1 MRFRWSAPFV
11 VLTLILMPRVGS
23 AQAGTTTLQTSPVA
37 KLEQNYP
44 NPFNPE
50 TRIPFSIGGYPSC
63 TDPSHLYKVTLRI
76 YNVLMQ
82 LVAVPVIQ
90 GGAGNVAGG
99 QPLQNVLVP
108 CGQYIAY
115 WNGNYLN
122 TSKEAASGVY
132 VYALAV
138 DGQKLLNK
146 MVVMK

>member
-1 MRFRWSAPFV
+1 MRYRWSALIV
-11 VLTLILMPRVGS
+11 VLALILMPRVGFS
-23 AQAGTTTLQTSPVA
+23 QTAAGTKPPAA
-37 KLEQNYP
+37 KLGQNYP

-50 TRIPFSIGGYPSC
+50 TRIPFTVGGSPTC
-63 TDPSHLYKVTLRI
+63 TDPSHQYKVTLRI
-76 YNVLMQ
+76 YNALMQ

-108 CGQYIAY
+108 CGQYVAY

-132 VYALAV
+132 LAALDV
-138 DGQKLLNK
+138 DGQRFIIK
-146 MVVMK
+146 MIVMK

>member
-1 MRFRWSAPFV
+1 
-11 VLTLILMPRVGS
+11 
-23 AQAGTTTLQTSPVA
+23 
-37 KLEQNYP
+37 LEQNYP
-44 NPFNPE
+44 NPFNSE
-50 TRIPFSIGGYPSC
+50 TRIPFSIGGYPTC
-63 TDPSHLYKVTLRI
+63 TDPSHQYKVTLRI

-82 LVAVPVIQ
+82 VVAVPVIQ

-146 MVVMK
+146 MIVMK

>member
-1 MRFRWSAPFV
+1 MRFRRSALAV
-11 VLTLILMPRVGS
+11 VLTLILMPRAGS
-23 AQAGTTTLQTSPVA
+23 AQSSAAPAQSSPVA

-50 TRIPFSIGGYPSC
+50 TRIPFSVGGYPTC
-63 TDPSHLYKVTLRI
+63 ADLSHQYKVTMRI
-76 YNVLMQ
+76 LNVLVQ
-82 LVAVPVIQ
+82 LVAIPVIQ

-99 QPLQNVLVP
+99 QPLQNVLLP

-132 VYALAV
+132 VYVLEV
-138 DGQKLLNK
+138 DGHKLLNK
-146 MVVMK
+146 MIVMK